1 MNAEQLFTRPPSPV
15 PGQPPS
21 ILHRASCIVHVVPST
36 AHRQSSVLNLPTF
49 QFPPF
54 QNCKEFLE
62 IGACGFHTKCFINV
76 REIAHPPGSDGFC
89 CQTTLI
95 IKQPGGLGDR
105 DLSITAINEGRVVI
119 MNAKWLFSFAL
130 TSLVRSC
137 RILICLPL

>member
-21 ILHRASCIVHVVPST
+21 ILHRASCIVHGPSSIV
-36 AHRQSSVLNLPTF
+36 RSQPSNLPLF
-49 QFPPF
+49 HFSPF

-62 IGACGFHTKCFINV
+62 IGGCAFHTKCFINV